1 MEQFSELD
9 KSRIIDLEGAC
20 NTRDLGGFRTA
31 SGGTVK
37 RGLIFRSDEL
47 SSLTGIGVMKLGELG
62 VKTIIDFRSRSEVE
76 RVGENPLK
84 GIGTLELSLDCG
96 NLESVMDTVNET
108 TGPKIMKLV
117 NRSLVRENTE
127 VFREFFSLL
136 ASRENLPLL
145 FHCAAGKDR
154 TGFAAAMF
162 LSSLGVSRGDIMND
176 YMLSTY
182 GAGSVVLK
190 EVPPNSTVVGMRAK
204 IVKING
210 KKVCEGC
217 GRSVSGNFFAAMLRL
232 EEEVYTLKKEI
243 RRLKG
248 EPEPKPRRAAVD
260 IEIEE
265 RP

>member
-47 SSLTGIGVMKLGELG
+47 SSLTGTGMVKLGGLG
-62 VKTIIDFRSRSEVE
+62 VKTIIDFRSRREVE
-76 RVGENPLK
+76 RSGENPLK

-182 GAGSVVLK
+182 GSGRKFGWLVERAPRLSSVVFVRPEYLAAAFDEIDALFGSVENYLTN
-190 EVPPNSTVVGMRAK
+190 ELNIDLHG
-204 IVKING
+204 ING
-210 KKVCEGC
+210 IYVE
-217 GRSVSGNFFAAMLRL
+217 
-232 EEEVYTLKKEI
+232 
-243 RRLKG
+243 
-248 EPEPKPRRAAVD
+248 
-260 IEIEE
+260 
-265 RP
+265 